1 MKQTVIPPW
10 SHGWLG
16 DGSGAVAELLR
27 ALAQK
32 EVVGARG
39 AGDEHSLLRSREPLK
54 LWISDA
60 HLRSCT
66 SRDRRGAGAEQS
78 EEQHQPGVLILQS
91 WRQGVGAGGGW
102 RGAQAPGCHQRCW
115 WRVFLLWEWLL
126 DISASHKGILRS
138 RGVVRWGCAGSRD
151 P

>member
-91 WRQGVGAGGGW
+91 WHQGVGAGGGL
-102 RGAQAPGCHQRCW
+102 RLRAVTRDAGGECSCCGSGCWTYQPHT
-115 WRVFLLWEWLL
+115 RVFSGPGGW
-126 DISASHKGILRS
+126 
-138 RGVVRWGCAGSRD
+138 
-151 P
+151 